1 MFTDLI
7 EYPIES
13 RKLKFNARQVLR
25 DFDDKPHLLLRLK
38 LEGTRFP
45 QRALLP
51 FVIANGEL
59 LAYHTE
65 IAEDELSVRA
75 YFDRPIPEG
84 SRIEFGYGKQIYLR
98 FPASFSMK
106 GVDQLDRKKLPEKVQ
121 FLENFPMTETNR

>member
-13 RKLKFNARQVLR
+13 RKLKLNARQVLR
-25 DFDDKPHLLLRLK
+25 DFDDTPHLLLRLK

-51 FVIANGEL
+51 FVIAKGEL

-65 IAEDELSVRA
+65 IAEDEMSVRA
-75 YFDRPIPEG
+75 YFDKPITEG

-98 FPASFSMK
+98 LPSSFSMK
-106 GVDQLDRKKLPEKVQ
+106 GVDLLDRTKLPEKVR
-121 FLENFPMTETNR
+121 FLENFPMTATKQ